1 MLPILI
7 VLGLVV
13 VAGVVAFVVQRNDP
27 AKAAAEPGPSWTVP
41 TRLDRADFARPEAPW
56 LVAVFS
62 SSTCLACQGTWDKA
76 QILESPEVAVQAL
89 DSIQDKAIHERYGV
103 EAVPM
108 VLVVDGTGE
117 VRRSFMGEPT
127 ATDLWAALAELR
139 EPGSVPPGC
148 GDHTDACGSDGV
160 CGHDGHDGHDEH
172 A

>member
-7 VLGLVV
+7 VLALVA
-13 VAGVVAFVVQRNDP
+13 VAGAVAFVVQRNDP
-27 AKAAAEPGPSWTVP
+27 SAAAAEPGPSWTVP
-41 TRLDRADFARPEAPW
+41 THLDRSDFVRPDAAW

-76 QILESPEVAVQAL
+76 QVLGSPDVAVQSL
-89 DSIQDKAIHERYGV
+89 DSIADKAVHDRYGV
-103 EAVPM
+103 DAVPM
-108 VLVVDGTGE
+108 VLVVDGAGE

-148 GDHTDACGSDGV
+148 GDHADACGSDGI
-160 CGHDGHDGHDEH
+160 CGPVEPD
-172 A
+172 